1 MIGLTRILVMLI
13 GMHRIEKLVIDSV
26 ISIGGYFMR
35 FHAWFDNLTNT
46 ITIQEDDSTGGVIA
60 GAMGLI
66 IILIGL
72 VTAPFFL
79 PFYFLCRYC
88 RKENSIA
95 KRELI
100 RTVGNLAICLCYGCL
115 RLFLHAI
122 HLNVPA
128 LVGKIALWLYGTTP
142 FVMFVTSC
150 WCFVTSIIALVKT
163 IKVAIESRSAVE
175 KADIAKCLLSV
186 AINVA
191 VQVIIRLFAAF

>member
-1 MIGLTRILVMLI
+1 
-13 GMHRIEKLVIDSV
+13 
-26 ISIGGYFMR
+26 MR

-46 ITIQEDDSTGGVIA
+46 ITVREVDSFGETVG

-72 VTAPFFL
+72 VTAPVFL

-95 KRELI
+95 EREFI
-100 RTVGNLAICLCYGCL
+100 RTVGNLVICLCFGGL

-122 HLNVPA
+122 HLNVPG
-128 LVGKIALWLYGTTP
+128 LMGKIAFWLYGTTP
-142 FVMFVTSC
+142 FVMLVTSC

-163 IKVAIESRSAVE
+163 IKAAKEYGSAEE
-175 KADIAKCLLSV
+175 KANIIKCLQSV